1 MVPIT
6 QDEAIDSI
14 KNKDISTLYNSLQ
27 AVIDKPLNNT
37 TTNPEAKFIP
47 LPPSLPMSPS
57 SSSPMIQQKKISSS
71 PLSPT
76 TTTTAGVKEC
86 PCRHILTEEESSICS
101 LCHLPI
107 PIIEELLSEKAQHE
121 QEISDLTQQLKSEQ
135 SQIEQ
140 QIKSIAELNTRM
152 EQVMTELDTKT
163 SEFQALQSDM
173 ELLNDKYVD
182 EIERVAEIQHS
193 KDMVES
199 ELEDLSRRLFEEANG
214 MVANE
219 KREKYNLEVAQK
231 HLENQ
236 LEETRERLAAEQ
248 MQLKEL
254 RKRMEDMMGVQE
266 NIIPK
271 TPDHIKDI
279 TSLLAER
286 MTLLTNEHKHAEI
299 DALILN
305 EFQEFVK
312 TGPSVAAKKIHSI
325 PFMKYCQEE
334 DVEACL
340 RFGPNSRLSARKIND
355 AIVLNT
361 CFIEEAPQGFA
372 EEQAKRA
379 VSDMPL
385 KISCAKNMVWERFTS
400 SNQATVFSG
409 CQACGRNDGTALP
422 YRFRISYFDDWAC
435 IDRFCRDRLVAVCE
449 FYVLIRNIRQGLY
462 SNRSIPDL
470 YHEAMRLRLQ
480 MFYARMGALP
490 WTLRTSGTVKT
501 EPALT
506 VSASESSP
514 LPKSVKLSN
523 TVIHRRG
530 SLDDIHKKS
539 SSLAVSVEADSIQT
553 STHEEEANK
562 EDSSNKEEETV
573 KEGSLSREEE
583 DASNAQEETTPAT
596 TTTTTTTN
604 ITTTST

>member
-1 MVPIT
+1 MEPI
-6 QDEAIDSI
+6 QQE
-14 KNKDISTLYNSLQ
+14 KPQKQKDIAHLYTSLQ
-27 AVIDKPLNNT
+27 ALGDGNVNS
-37 TTNPEAKFIP
+37 EAKFIP
-47 LPPSLPMSPS
+47 LPPSLPISPS
-57 SSSPMIQQKKISSS
+57 SSSPIIPSKPKPS
-71 PLSPT
+71 PLQQIDSNVEKT
-76 TTTTAGVKEC
+76 DHSDC
-86 PCRHILTEEESSICS
+86 PCKHILNQDDITMCS
-101 LCHLPI
+101 LCNNPI
-107 PIIEELLSEKAQHE
+107 PIIQELLMEKAQYE
-121 QEISDLTQQLKSEQ
+121 KEIEALQQQLQTEQ
-135 SQIEQ
+135 RNIEEQ
-140 QIKSIAELNTRM
+140 LIKIGQLNTRL
-152 EQVMTELDTKT
+152 EQVMGELDDQTAN
-163 SEFQALQSDM
+163 FQALQNDM

-236 LEETRERLAAEQ
+236 LQETRDRLGAEQ

-254 RKRMEDMMGVQE
+254 RKRMEDMMEIEKTVME
-266 NIIPK
+266 VPK

-286 MTLLTNEHKHAEI
+286 MNLLDQKNAHIDTLML
-299 DALILN
+299 D

-312 TGPSVAAKKIHSI
+312 TGTAVSLKKIHTI
-325 PFMKYCQEE
+325 PFMKNCLEE

-340 RFGPNSRLSARKIND
+340 RFGPNSRLSARKMNE

-361 CFIEEAPQGFA
+361 CFIEESPQGFA

-379 VSDMPL
+379 ISELPL
-385 KISCAKNMVWERFTS
+385 KISGAKSMMWERFS
-400 SNQATVFSG
+400 SNNQTTVFSG

-490 WTLRTSGTVKT
+490 WTLRTSGVVADQ
-501 EPALT
+501 EPKVVT
-506 VSASESSP
+506 SESSP
-514 LPKSVKLSN
+514 LPKSVK
-523 TVIHRRG
+523 TVANEQETRRG
-530 SLDDIHKKS
+530 SLDDIHHTT
-539 SSLAVSVEADSIQT
+539 SLGGAPISMTNDDQAKPKT
-553 STHEEEANK
+553 PSTAPQQHE
-562 EDSSNKEEETV
+562 D
-573 KEGSLSREEE
+573 
-583 DASNAQEETTPAT
+583 TTPT
-596 TTTTTTTN
+596 NDSTTTN
-604 ITTTST
+604 ETPNTDTDTTTALPTTEDSN

>member
-1 MVPIT
+1 MEPI
-6 QDEAIDSI
+6 QQE
-14 KNKDISTLYNSLQ
+14 KPQKQEKDIAHLYTSLQ
-27 AVIDKPLNNT
+27 ALGDNNV
-37 TTNPEAKFIP
+37 NPEAKFIP
-47 LPPSLPMSPS
+47 LPPSLPISPS
-57 SSSPMIQQKKISSS
+57 SSSPIIPNKLKPS
-71 PLSPT
+71 PLQQT
-76 TTTTAGVKEC
+76 TENDVEKLDDSDC
-86 PCRHILTEEESSICS
+86 PCQHIFKEDDITICS
-101 LCHLPI
+101 LCNNPI
-107 PIIEELLSEKAQHE
+107 PIIQELLTEKIQYE
-121 QEISDLTQQLKSEQ
+121 KEIETLQEQLKSEQ
-135 SQIEQ
+135 RNIEDQ
-140 QIKSIAELNTRM
+140 LAKIGQLNTRL
-152 EQVMTELDTKT
+152 EQVMNELDDKT
-163 SEFQALQSDM
+163 ANFQTLQNDM

-236 LEETRERLAAEQ
+236 LQETRDRLGAEQ

-254 RKRMEDMMGVQE
+254 RKRMEDMMEVE
-266 NIIPK
+266 KTVMEVPK

-286 MTLLTNEHKHAEI
+286 MNLHEQKNAHI
-299 DALILN
+299 DTMMLD

-312 TGPSVAAKKIHSI
+312 TGTAVSLKKIHTI
-325 PFMKYCQEE
+325 PFMKNCQEE

-340 RFGPNSRLSARKIND
+340 RFGPNSRLSARKMNE

-361 CFIEEAPQGFA
+361 CFIEESPQGFA

-379 VSDMPL
+379 IGELPL
-385 KISCAKNMVWERFTS
+385 KISGAKSMMWERFS
-400 SNQATVFSG
+400 SNNQTTVFSG

-462 SNRSIPDL
+462 NNRSIPDL

-480 MFYARMGALP
+480 MFYAR
-490 WTLRTSGTVKT
+490 
-501 EPALT
+501 
-506 VSASESSP
+506 
-514 LPKSVKLSN
+514 
-523 TVIHRRG
+523 
-530 SLDDIHKKS
+530 
-539 SSLAVSVEADSIQT
+539 
-553 STHEEEANK
+553 
-562 EDSSNKEEETV
+562 
-573 KEGSLSREEE
+573 
-583 DASNAQEETTPAT
+583 
-596 TTTTTTTN
+596 
-604 ITTTST
+604 

>member
-1 MVPIT
+1 MEPT
-6 QDEAIDSI
+6 QSE
-14 KNKDISTLYNSLQ
+14 KPFRQEKDIAHLYTSLQ
-27 AVIDKPLNNT
+27 ALGDGNANS
-37 TTNPEAKFIP
+37 EAKFIP

-57 SSSPMIQQKKISSS
+57 SSSPIIPTRAKPS
-71 PLSPT
+71 PLQQQQQQQQQQQNDSPGE
-76 TTTTAGVKEC
+76 TADHADC
-86 PCRHILTEEESSICS
+86 PCQHILKDDDITQCS
-101 LCHLPI
+101 LCNSPI
-107 PIIEELLSEKAQHE
+107 PIIQELLTEKAQYETEIQVLQE
-121 QEISDLTQQLKSEQ
+121 QLQTEQRNIEEQLVKIGQ
-135 SQIEQ
+135 
-140 QIKSIAELNTRM
+140 LNTRI
-152 EQVMTELDTKT
+152 EQVMGELDNQTAN
-163 SEFQALQSDM
+163 FQALQSDM

-236 LEETRERLAAEQ
+236 LQETRDRLGAEQ

-254 RKRMEDMMGVQE
+254 RKRMEDMMEVE
-266 NIIPK
+266 KAVMEVPK

-286 MTLLTNEHKHAEI
+286 MNLLEQKNAHIDTLML
-299 DALILN
+299 D

-312 TGPSVAAKKIHSI
+312 TGTAVSLKKIHTI
-325 PFMKYCQEE
+325 PFMKNCQEE

-340 RFGPNSRLSARKIND
+340 RFGPNSRLSARKMNE

-361 CFIEEAPQGFA
+361 CFIEESPQGFA
-372 EEQAKRA
+372 DEQAKRA
-379 VSDMPL
+379 IGELPL
-385 KISCAKNMVWERFTS
+385 KISGAKSMMWERFS
-400 SNQATVFSG
+400 SNNQATVFSG

-462 SNRSIPDL
+462 NNRSIPDL

-490 WTLRTSGTVKT
+490 WTLRTSGAAAAVDQ
-501 EPALT
+501 EPKVVT
-506 VSASESSP
+506 SESSP
-514 LPKSVKLSN
+514 LPKSVK
-523 TVIHRRG
+523 TVANEQETRRG
-530 SLDDIHKKS
+530 SLDDIHNNTTTGAAIS
-539 SSLAVSVEADSIQT
+539 T
-553 STHEEEANK
+553 THEDEPRPKPPLTPPPQQQSKQDTPKHPITPDDTEM
-562 EDSSNKEEETV
+562 
-573 KEGSLSREEE
+573 
-583 DASNAQEETTPAT
+583 DAATAT
-596 TTTTTTTN
+596 TTTTTSLPAE
-604 ITTTST
+604 TSQ

>member
-1 MVPIT
+1 MVTIT
-6 QDEAIDSI
+6 QDEA
-14 KNKDISTLYNSLQ
+14 KNKDIATLYNSLQ
-27 AVIDKPLNNT
+27 AVIDKPLT
-37 TTNPEAKFIP
+37 VANPEAKFIP

-57 SSSPMIQQKKISSS
+57 SSSPIIPQQQKKSS

-76 TTTTAGVKEC
+76 STHFVKEC
-86 PCRHILTEEESSICS
+86 PCRHILSDENTSTCS

-121 QEISDLTQQLKSEQ
+121 QEITELTQQLK
-135 SQIEQ
+135 
-140 QIKSIAELNTRM
+140 AELNTRM

-163 SEFQALQSDM
+163 NEFQALQSDM

-236 LEETRERLAAEQ
+236 LEETRERLTAEQ

-372 EEQAKRA
+372 AEQAKRA
-379 VSDMPL
+379 VHEMPL

-400 SNQATVFSG
+400 SNQSTVFSG

-490 WTLRTSGTVKT
+490 WTLRTSGTVKA
-501 EPALT
+501 EPALNVCT
-506 VSASESSP
+506 SESSP
-514 LPKSVKLSN
+514 LPKSVKLNN
-523 TVIHRRG
+523 TMLHRRG

-539 SSLAVSVEADSIQT
+539 LPAINIEASPT
-553 STHEEEANK
+553 N
-562 EDSSNKEEETV
+562 EDE
-573 KEGSLSREEE
+573 
-583 DASNAQEETTPAT
+583 P
-596 TTTTTTTN
+596 TTTN
-604 ITTTST
+604 

>member
-1 MVPIT
+1 MEPT
-6 QDEAIDSI
+6 QPE
-14 KNKDISTLYNSLQ
+14 NPPRQQKDIAHLYTSLQ
-27 AVIDKPLNNT
+27 ALGDSNANS
-37 TTNPEAKFIP
+37 EAKFIP

-57 SSSPMIQQKKISSS
+57 SSSPIIPSRAKPS
-71 PLSPT
+71 PLLQQQQQADSHLEKT
-76 TTTTAGVKEC
+76 DC
-86 PCRHILTEEESSICS
+86 PCQHILKEDDITMCALCSS
-101 LCHLPI
+101 PI
-107 PIIEELLSEKAQHE
+107 PIIQELLAEKAQYEKEIEALQE
-121 QEISDLTQQLKSEQ
+121 QLH
-135 SQIEQ
+135 IEQ
-140 QIKSIAELNTRM
+140 RSIEEQLAKIGQLNTRI
-152 EQVMTELDTKT
+152 EQVMGELDDQTAK
-163 SEFQALQSDM
+163 FQALQNDM

-236 LEETRERLAAEQ
+236 LQETRDRLGAEQ

-254 RKRMEDMMGVQE
+254 RKRMEDMMEVE
-266 NIIPK
+266 KAVMEVPK

-286 MTLLTNEHKHAEI
+286 MNLLDKKNAHIDTLML
-299 DALILN
+299 D

-312 TGPSVAAKKIHSI
+312 TGTAVSLKKIHTL
-325 PFMKYCQEE
+325 PFMKNCQEE

-340 RFGPNSRLSARKIND
+340 RFGPNSRLSARKMNE

-361 CFIEEAPQGFA
+361 CFIEESPQGFA

-379 VSDMPL
+379 IGELPL
-385 KISCAKNMVWERFTS
+385 KISGAKSMMWERFS
-400 SNQATVFSG
+400 SNNQATVFSG

-462 SNRSIPDL
+462 NNRSIPDL

-490 WTLRTSGTVKT
+490 WTLRTSGVAAVDQGPKVVT
-501 EPALT
+501 
-506 VSASESSP
+506 SESSP
-514 LPKSVKLSN
+514 LPKSVK
-523 TVIHRRG
+523 TVAKEQETRRG
-530 SLDDIHKKS
+530 SLDDIHNNTTA
-539 SSLAVSVEADSIQT
+539 LGGGAAATVSTKNDDQLQPKPPLTPPPQQSEQEGTPEHTMTADSTEI
-553 STHEEEANK
+553 
-562 EDSSNKEEETV
+562 
-573 KEGSLSREEE
+573 
-583 DASNAQEETTPAT
+583 AT
-596 TTTTTTTN
+596 TTTNNTTTLPAEVSN
-604 ITTTST
+604 

>member
-1 MVPIT
+1 MESNGSI
-6 QDEAIDSI
+6 QDDHVATEA
-14 KNKDISTLYNSLQ
+14 KKKDIAHLYSSLQ
-27 AVIDKPLNNT
+27 AVIDKPMNNLV
-37 TTNPEAKFIP
+37 NSEAKFIP

-57 SSSPMIQQKKISSS
+57 SSSPMTSIKRQSFLSAATVANQEKQQQ
-71 PLSPT
+71 
-76 TTTTAGVKEC
+76 EC
-86 PCRHILTEEESSICS
+86 PCKHILNQNDITTCS

-121 QEISDLTQQLKSEQ
+121 KEIQSLQEQLKSEQ
-135 SQIEQ
+135 EKIEQ
-140 QIKSIAELNTRM
+140 QIKSIGELNTRM
-152 EQVMTELDTKT
+152 EQVTSELDDKT
-163 SEFQALQSDM
+163 NQFQALQSDM

-236 LEETRERLAAEQ
+236 LEETRERLGAEQ

-254 RKRMEDMMGVQE
+254 RKRMEDMMELENNQE
-266 NIIPK
+266 IQQQQHPENENNSNYVPK

-279 TSLLAER
+279 TNLLAER
-286 MTLLTNEHKHAEI
+286 MTLLSNEQKHAEI
-299 DALILN
+299 DSVVLN

-312 TGPSVAAKKIHSI
+312 SGTSVALKKIHTI

-340 RFGPNSRLSARKIND
+340 RFGPNSRLSARKINE

-361 CFIEEAPQGFA
+361 CFIEESPQGFA
-372 EEQAKRA
+372 QEQAKRFQNET
-379 VSDMPL
+379 PL
-385 KISCAKNMVWERFTS
+385 KISGAKSMMWERFS
-400 SNQATVFSG
+400 SNNQSTVFSG
-409 CQACGRNDGTALP
+409 CQACGRNDGTSLP

-462 SNRSIPDL
+462 NNRSIPDL

-480 MFYARMGALP
+480 MFYAR
-490 WTLRTSGTVKT
+490 
-501 EPALT
+501 
-506 VSASESSP
+506 
-514 LPKSVKLSN
+514 
-523 TVIHRRG
+523 
-530 SLDDIHKKS
+530 
-539 SSLAVSVEADSIQT
+539 
-553 STHEEEANK
+553 
-562 EDSSNKEEETV
+562 
-573 KEGSLSREEE
+573 
-583 DASNAQEETTPAT
+583 
-596 TTTTTTTN
+596 
-604 ITTTST
+604 

>member
-1 MVPIT
+1 M
-6 QDEAIDSI
+6 ES
-14 KNKDISTLYNSLQ
+14 NKDELEAKKKDIAHLYSSLQ
-27 AVIDKPLNNT
+27 AAIDKPT
-37 TTNPEAKFIP
+37 SDNPEAKFIP

-57 SSSPMIQQKKISSS
+57 SSSPMLPTTNKKTS
-71 PLSPT
+71 PLT
-76 TTTTAGVKEC
+76 QDC
-86 PCRHILTEEESSICS
+86 PCKHILNEDDITTCS

-107 PIIEELLSEKAQHE
+107 PIIEELLAEKAQY
-121 QEISDLTQQLKSEQ
+121 QEEIRQLQQQLGEEQ
-135 SQIEQ
+135 VRIEE
-140 QIKSIAELNTRM
+140 QIKCISELNLRM
-152 EQVMTELDTKT
+152 EQVQRELEDKT
-163 SEFQALQSDM
+163 SRFQALQSDM

-214 MVANE
+214 MVATE
-219 KREKYNLEVAQK
+219 KRAKHNLEIAQK

-236 LEETRERLAAEQ
+236 LQETKERLGAEQ

-254 RKRMEDMMGVQE
+254 RKRMEDMAVDDSIM
-266 NIIPK
+266 PK

-286 MTLLTNEHKHAEI
+286 MTLLTNEQKHAQI
-299 DALILN
+299 DSLILD
-305 EFQEFVK
+305 EFEEFVK
-312 TGPSVAAKKIHSI
+312 AGTSVPLKKLHTI

-340 RFGPNSRLSARKIND
+340 RFGPNSRLSARKINE

-361 CFIEEAPQGFA
+361 CFIEEAPPGFA
-372 EEQAKRA
+372 EEQSKRA
-379 VSDMPL
+379 VGETPL
-385 KISCAKNMVWERFTS
+385 KFSGAKSMMWERFS
-400 SNQATVFSG
+400 SNNQSTVFSG
-409 CQACGRNDGTALP
+409 CQACGRNDGTSLP

-490 WTLRTSGTVKT
+490 WTLRTSGNSSR
-501 EPALT
+501 PAMPK
-506 VSASESSP
+506 VISSESSP
-514 LPKSVKLSN
+514 LPKSVK
-523 TVIHRRG
+523 VVEEPRRG
-530 SLDDIHKKS
+530 SLDDIHK
-539 SSLAVSVEADSIQT
+539 
-553 STHEEEANK
+553 STDIN
-562 EDSSNKEEETV
+562 T
-573 KEGSLSREEE
+573 EE
-583 DASNAQEETTPAT
+583 DLNNPT
-596 TTTTTTTN
+596 
-604 ITTTST
+604 I

>member
-1 MVPIT
+1 MEPT
-6 QDEAIDSI
+6 QSEKPARQE
-14 KNKDISTLYNSLQ
+14 KDIAHLYTSLQ
-27 AVIDKPLNNT
+27 ALGDSNANS
-37 TTNPEAKFIP
+37 EAKFIP
-47 LPPSLPMSPS
+47 LPPSLPISPS
-57 SSSPMIQQKKISSS
+57 SSSPIIPNKAKPS
-71 PLSPT
+71 PLQQQQQQQQNQMDNHVES
-76 TTTTAGVKEC
+76 VVEDSDC
-86 PCRHILTEEESSICS
+86 PCHHILKEDDITMCA
-101 LCHLPI
+101 LCNNPI
-107 PIIEELLSEKAQHE
+107 PIIQELLTEKAQYEKEIQVLQE
-121 QEISDLTQQLKSEQ
+121 QLQTEQRNIEEQLVKIGQ
-135 SQIEQ
+135 
-140 QIKSIAELNTRM
+140 LNTRI
-152 EQVMTELDTKT
+152 EQVMSELDDQTAN
-163 SEFQALQSDM
+163 FQALQNDM

-236 LEETRERLAAEQ
+236 LQETRDRLGAEQ

-254 RKRMEDMMGVQE
+254 RKRMEDMMEVE
-266 NIIPK
+266 KTVMEVPK

-286 MTLLTNEHKHAEI
+286 MNLLEQKNAHIDTLML
-299 DALILN
+299 D

-312 TGPSVAAKKIHSI
+312 TGTAVSLKKIHTI
-325 PFMKYCQEE
+325 PFMKNCQEE

-340 RFGPNSRLSARKIND
+340 RFGPNSRLSARKMNE

-361 CFIEEAPQGFA
+361 CFIEESPQGFA

-379 VSDMPL
+379 IGELPL
-385 KISCAKNMVWERFTS
+385 KISGAKSMMWERFS
-400 SNQATVFSG
+400 SNNQTTVFSG

-462 SNRSIPDL
+462 NNRSIPDL

-490 WTLRTSGTVKT
+490 WTLRTSGVDAAVDQ
-501 EPALT
+501 EPKVVT
-506 VSASESSP
+506 SESSP
-514 LPKSVKLSN
+514 LPKSVK
-523 TVIHRRG
+523 TVASEQETRRG
-530 SLDDIHKKS
+530 SLDNIHTTTA
-539 SSLAVSVEADSIQT
+539 AVAMATTNDDQLKPKPPLTPPPQQSEQDTPKPNTMLTTESIEMA
-553 STHEEEANK
+553 STAT
-562 EDSSNKEEETV
+562 D
-573 KEGSLSREEE
+573 
-583 DASNAQEETTPAT
+583 T
-596 TTTTTTTN
+596 TTTTLPTEG
-604 ITTTST
+604 SH

>member
-1 MVPIT
+1 MEPT
-6 QDEAIDSI
+6 QSETPPRQE
-14 KNKDISTLYNSLQ
+14 KDIAHLYTSLQ
-27 AVIDKPLNNT
+27 ALGDSNANS
-37 TTNPEAKFIP
+37 EAKFIP

-57 SSSPMIQQKKISSS
+57 SSSPIIPSKAKPS
-71 PLSPT
+71 PLQHQHQQQMDSHAET
-76 TTTTAGVKEC
+76 QDHSDC
-86 PCRHILTEEESSICS
+86 PCHHILKEDDITMCS
-101 LCHLPI
+101 LCNNPI
-107 PIIEELLSEKAQHE
+107 PIIQELLAEKAQYEKEIKVLQE
-121 QEISDLTQQLKSEQ
+121 QLQTEQRNIEEQLVKIGQ
-135 SQIEQ
+135 
-140 QIKSIAELNTRM
+140 LNTRM
-152 EQVMTELDTKT
+152 EQVMGELDDQTAN
-163 SEFQALQSDM
+163 FQALQNDM

-236 LEETRERLAAEQ
+236 LQETRDRLGAEQ

-254 RKRMEDMMGVQE
+254 RKRMEDMMEVE
-266 NIIPK
+266 KAVMEVPK

-286 MTLLTNEHKHAEI
+286 MHLLEQKNAHIDTLML
-299 DALILN
+299 D

-312 TGPSVAAKKIHSI
+312 TGTAVSLKKIHTI
-325 PFMKYCQEE
+325 PFMKNCQEE

-340 RFGPNSRLSARKIND
+340 RFGPNSRLSARKMNE

-361 CFIEEAPQGFA
+361 CFIEESPQGFA

-379 VSDMPL
+379 IGELPL
-385 KISCAKNMVWERFTS
+385 KISGAKSMMWERFS
-400 SNQATVFSG
+400 SNNQTTVFSG

-462 SNRSIPDL
+462 NNRSIPDL

-490 WTLRTSGTVKT
+490 WTLRTSGVDAAVDQ
-501 EPALT
+501 EPKVAT
-506 VSASESSP
+506 SESSP
-514 LPKSVKLSN
+514 LPKSVK
-523 TVIHRRG
+523 TVANEQETRRG
-530 SLDDIHKKS
+530 SLGDIHNNTTTLS
-539 SSLAVSVEADSIQT
+539 GGPAVAIATTNDDQLNPKPPLTPPLQQSEPDT
-553 STHEEEANK
+553 PKHNNMTTESTDNTNNT
-562 EDSSNKEEETV
+562 D
-573 KEGSLSREEE
+573 
-583 DASNAQEETTPAT
+583 T
-596 TTTTTTTN
+596 TTTTTLPTED
-604 ITTTST
+604 SH

>member
-1 MVPIT
+1 MV
-6 QDEAIDSI
+6 SI
-14 KNKDISTLYNSLQ
+14 HQKKPQQQQKDITHLYTALQTLGDDN
-27 AVIDKPLNNT
+27 V
-37 TTNPEAKFIP
+37 NPEAKFIP
-47 LPPSLPMSPS
+47 LPASLPTSLPISPSPS
-57 SSSPMIQQKKISSS
+57 SPIITSRVKDS
-71 PLSPT
+71 PLLRADADMEQT
-76 TTTTAGVKEC
+76 TISDC
-86 PCRHILTEEESSICS
+86 PCQHILKPDDITMCS
-101 LCHLPI
+101 LCNNPI
-107 PIIEELLSEKAQHE
+107 PIIQELLTEKAQYE
-121 QEISDLTQQLKSEQ
+121 KEIESLQEQLKVEQ
-135 SQIEQ
+135 RNIEDQ
-140 QIKSIAELNTRM
+140 LIKIGQLNTRI
-152 EQVMTELDTKT
+152 EQVMSELDHQTAN
-163 SEFQALQSDM
+163 FQALQNDM

-219 KREKYNLEVAQK
+219 KREKYNLEIAQR

-236 LEETRERLAAEQ
+236 LQETRDRLGAEQ

-254 RKRMEDMMGVQE
+254 RKRMEDMMEVE
-266 NIIPK
+266 KSDMEVPK

-286 MTLLTNEHKHAEI
+286 MNLQEQKHAHI
-299 DALILN
+299 DAMMLD
-305 EFQEFVK
+305 EFQEFVR
-312 TGPSVAAKKIHSI
+312 TGTAVSLKKIHTI
-325 PFMKYCQEE
+325 PFIKSCQDE

-340 RFGPNSRLSARKIND
+340 RFGPNSRLSARKMNE

-361 CFIEEAPQGFA
+361 CFIEESPQGFA

-379 VSDMPL
+379 IGELPL
-385 KISCAKNMVWERFTS
+385 KISGAKSLMWERFS
-400 SNQATVFSG
+400 SNNQATVFSG

-490 WTLRTSGTVKT
+490 WTLRTSEQQHQPKV
-501 EPALT
+501 
-506 VSASESSP
+506 VASESSP
-514 LPKSVKLSN
+514 LPKSIN
-523 TVIHRRG
+523 IAANEQETRRG
-530 SLDDIHKKS
+530 SLNEIHNTT
-539 SSLAVSVEADSIQT
+539 EAPNTASITITNNTDQQPELP
-553 STHEEEANK
+553 H
-562 EDSSNKEEETV
+562 
-573 KEGSLSREEE
+573 
-583 DASNAQEETTPAT
+583 QPTTPQNEDIKADQQPEPPHQST
-596 TTTTTTTN
+596 TPQSEDIN
-604 ITTTST
+604 AEEITSNLNSNVS